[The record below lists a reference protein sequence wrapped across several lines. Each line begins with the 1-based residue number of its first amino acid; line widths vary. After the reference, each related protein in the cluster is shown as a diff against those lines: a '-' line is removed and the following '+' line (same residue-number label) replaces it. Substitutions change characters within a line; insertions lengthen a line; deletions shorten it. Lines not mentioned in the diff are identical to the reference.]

1 MRFSLAALLTCSLG
15 MACFAGD
22 SESELDAAELSQLD
36 ERDVNDLP
44 QASDDDGELADSAE
58 GENDAVLDEEVDG
71 DEPEEVEEEIAEFVF
86 SPHEC
91 VHTMDGKRPRITKD
105 TQRQTKRVIAHV
117 AKRMKV
123 SASFRKLLMLV
134 ALRESSYQQGLIHRL
149 SPDLKGS
156 EHAWRKMHSR
166 YEGNPHADDPDK
178 WQTYGLFGMNSNYF
192 TLLWDRKA
200 DPRVLCDPVV
210 DVLLYKR
217 AAERV
222 LRKLN
227 GTIRC
232 KDENG
237 EWYDYKSEPTWTNV
251 HRAVSGGKL
260 CPSRHEERAAI
271 MRKYFTKR
279 ATRINLDPSE
289 RVTSK
294 MLGTEPDQ
302 SLDGETWASQE
313 EMVMGLWAEIDEAEA
328 ELAAKE
334 AEKNAKRE
342 KSDEN

>member
-1 MRFSLAALLTCSLG
+1 
-15 MACFAGD
+15 MACLAGEPD
-22 SESELDAAELSQLD
+22 SDLESEAQDLAQLEEL
-36 ERDVNDLP
+36 EANDLRL
-44 QASDDDGELADSAE
+44 ASDDDEVDSAE
-58 GENDAVLDEEVDG
+58 GENDAVLDEEADAG
-71 DEPEEVEEEIAEFVF
+71 ADPEDEEDEDAEEANPFVF
-86 SPHEC
+86 QPHEC
-91 VHTMDGKRPRITKD
+91 VHTMDGKRPRITKE

-123 SASFRKLLMLV
+123 SPGFRKLLMLV
-134 ALRESSYQQGLIHRL
+134 GLRESSYQQGLIHRL

-156 EHAWRKMHSR
+156 EHAWRKMNSR
-166 YEGNPHADDPDK
+166 YEGNPHADDPEK

-192 TLLWDRKA
+192 TLLWDRTA
-200 DPRVLCDPVV
+200 DPRVLCDPIV

-232 KDENG
+232 KGADG
-237 EWYDYKSEPTWTNV
+237 EYFDYQSEPTWTNI

-279 ATRINLDPSE
+279 ATRINLDPSA

-302 SLDGETWASQE
+302 SLDGEAWANQE
-313 EMVMGLWAEIDEAEA
+313 EMVMGLWAEIEEAEA

-334 AEKNAKRE
+334 AEKADKGSKTDKDDKE
-342 KSDEN
+342 E